1 MLFCTFFQEVR
12 TIAYDGEIR
21 INTKIDS
28 SGISSGV
35 SKIKSAFGSI
45 VSSLSVFSLM
55 QQGVDMVTGS
65 IDSALDRGDTMDQFD
80 RTMNK
85 LVGDSTKVDKA
96 LNDLKATTTGTAYGL
111 DTAAKATQNFVTRG
125 MDLEDATRQVG
136 IWADAVAF
144 YGKGT
149 NEELATVT
157 DALGK
162 MRTKGTVEMDQ
173 LNRLFDVGIDAVGMY
188 AQATGQSSAE
198 VQDALTYGRISSA
211 EFIDTVSEAM
221 ETGAGGVQKL
231 AGAAKE
237 AGSSWSGTISNMHA
251 AVTRGVLGIIESLDE
266 GLQAAN
272 LPGIKDMI
280 AGIGSTIE
288 DVLGRASGM
297 IPNFIQAA
305 AGLYDEFQP
314 VISSLGDVI
323 SGVIDT
329 VQQKL
334 PEIISVGKELYN
346 TVAPDLKNL
355 VTTIGDL
362 LGGAIKTVINMLPGA
377 IRTVTSLYNTVKP
390 LAPMILGVTAAVKG
404 WQAFRTAQTWLGGVG
419 KTLTDTAKKIISFTD
434 ENNFLGKSLQSAG
447 NSATNAS
454 KLFKS
459 AGLDTKNMAGEVSK
473 ASKATQAL
481 SGMVSALTSPLG
493 LVLTATV
500 GVTAVMTAYQLATS
514 DAARRAREL
523 EESQRRTNEV
533 LEQTKQAT
541 QDAADSY
548 LQANEANE
556 KTLEGYQSLYDE
568 LMTLVDANGKVK
580 SGYED
585 RVEYINGE
593 LNQAFGTELQLID
606 GAVQGVDKLAG
617 SWDNLMQ
624 KQRAAMQLESM
635 AEIYQTE
642 LQNQSDLKAEMDAK
656 YAEIQQAEQELAD
669 YFQANGGENLS
680 TAFNR
685 YTAQNDVNEMRQNI
699 NSLRTDYNTLAMQYS
714 ASQAKTNLY
723 EQAQVQQTAGNYQGV
738 LNSLGQI
745 ESTLTYTAQAGA
757 NLEQLKTQA
766 EEATDALE
774 STRERLEAVGQEGWQ
789 QSQEYRSALEAANG
803 ATREYL
809 EGVVA
814 HLKES
819 GIQISD
825 GMQESIL
832 QAQPDVQEAAVT
844 LLEAFSRATEEEK
857 PGVLAQLYQ
866 LGIDVDSN
874 LATGLSSN
882 LVAVTDETG
891 KMVTAIQTSTGYR
904 IADITPEFARYLVD
918 MGVIGVDQMES
929 AVSSSTIAAPGVRQ
943 IDAATWASNA
953 TRSLQGELNKVT
965 LTIKARIQAQI
976 NQSNWERNARSAGGT
991 MYSYY
996 ADGGLVT
1003 QPHLGVVGEDGPEAI
1018 IPLSPS
1024 RRSRALDLWQQAG
1037 QWLGVRLHAAGA
1049 IISRMQPVSYPPIVR
1064 NAEAQAQRMIL
1075 QTQLNTDAIRQACK
1089 EGCESA
1095 VLAVA
1100 VENRVQA
1107 VFNPKT
1113 AAREMADYTDEL
1125 LGDKTRRVK
1134 RYAE

>member
-1 MLFCTFFQEVR
+1 MR
-12 TIAYDGEIR
+12 PIAYDGEIR

-85 LVGDSTKVDKA
+85 LVGDSTKVDQA
-96 LNDLKATTTGTAYGL
+96 LDSLKDITTGTAYSL

-125 MDLEDATRQVG
+125 MDLEDATSQVG
-136 IWADAVAF
+136 IWADAVSF

-149 NEELATVT
+149 SAELETVT
-157 DALGK
+157 DALAK

-173 LNRLFDVGIDAVGMY
+173 LNRLFDVGVDAVGMY
-188 AQATGQSSAE
+188 AKATGQSSAA
-198 VQDALTYGRISSA
+198 VQYALTYGMISSDD
-211 EFIDTVSEAM
+211 FINTVSEAM

-237 AGSSWSGTISNMHA
+237 AGASWSGTIANMHT

-272 LPGIKDMI
+272 LPGIKDI
-280 AGIGSTIE
+280 ISGIGSTIE

-297 IPNFIQAA
+297 IPGFIDAA
-305 AGLYDEFQP
+305 MGIYGELKP
-314 VISSLGDVI
+314 VISGLGDVI

-334 PEIISVGKELYN
+334 PKIISAGKEFYD
-346 TVAPDLKNL
+346 TVAPDLKDL
-355 VTTIGDL
+355 TAAIGDL
-362 LGGAIKTVINMLPGA
+362 LGGAIKTVVDMLPGA
-377 IRTVTSLYNTVKP
+377 IQTATNLYNTIKP
-390 LAPMILGVTAAVKG
+390 LTPLILGVTAAVKG
-404 WQAFRTAQTWLGGVG
+404 WQAFRSAQSWLGNVG
-419 KTLTDTAKKIISFTD
+419 TTLTTVAQKIISFTD
-434 ENNFLGKSLQSAG
+434 ESNFLGKALGTAG

-454 KLFKS
+454 KLFTS
-459 AGLDTKNMAGEVSK
+459 AGKATKNMSGEVST
-473 ASKATQAL
+473 AAKATKSL
-481 SGMVSALTSPLG
+481 SGVVSAMTNPYVL
-493 LVLTATV
+493 LTAAIV
-500 GVTAVMTAYQLATS
+500 GGTAALVTWALNNT

-523 EESQRRTNEV
+523 EESQRRANEV
-533 LEQTKQAT
+533 LEQAKQAT
-541 QDAADSY
+541 EDAADSY
-548 LQANEANE
+548 LQANDANE
-556 KTLEGYQSLYDE
+556 TTLEGYQDLYDE

-580 SGYED
+580 EGYED

-635 AEIYQTE
+635 AEIYQAE
-642 LQNQSDLKAEMDAK
+642 LQNQSNLKSEMDTEYEK
-656 YAEIQQAEQELAD
+656 IRELEQDIAERKVENEGALNPYDDELYRMEADLEEHQAIYSDLA
-669 YFQANGGENLS
+669 
-680 TAFNR
+680 
-685 YTAQNDVNEMRQNI
+685 AQLN
-699 NSLRTDYNTLAMQYS
+699 
-714 ASQAKTNLY
+714 ASQSKTNLY
-723 EQAQVQQTAGNYQGV
+723 EQAQVQQTAGDYQGV
-738 LNSLGQI
+738 LTALGKI
-745 ESTLTYTAQAGA
+745 ESTLTYTAEAGA
-757 NLEQLKTQA
+757 NLDQLKTQA
-766 EEATDALE
+766 EEANTALE
-774 STRERLEAVGQEGWQ
+774 TTRARLEAVGQEGWQ
-789 QSQEYRSALEAANG
+789 QSQEYQSALEAANG
-803 ATREYL
+803 ANREYL
-809 EGVVA
+809 EGIVA
-814 HLKES
+814 KLKES

-832 QAQPDVQEAAVT
+832 QAQPDVQEAAVA
-844 LLEAFSRATEEEK
+844 LLEAFSRATKEEK

-866 LGIDVDSN
+866 LGIDVDSDLSN
-874 LATGLSSN
+874 GLTSN
-882 LVAVTDETG
+882 LTAVVDSTTG
-891 KMVTAIQTSTGYR
+891 MVTAIKDS
-904 IADITPEFARYLVD
+904 ADHQITNITPEFARCLVD
-918 MGVIGVDQMES
+918 MGVIGVEQMDS
-929 AVSSSTIAAPGVRQ
+929 AVSSSRISAPGLSPL
-943 IDAATWASNA
+943 DAVTWASNE
-953 TRSLQGELNKVT
+953 TRSLQDELSKYT
-965 LTIKARIQAQI
+965 LTVRARMEAKLETAEWQ
-976 NQSNWERNARSAGGT
+976 RNARSAGGT

-996 ADGGLVT
+996 ADGGLIT
-1003 QPHLGVVGEDGPEAI
+1003 QPHLGLVGEDGPEAI

-1037 QWLGVRLHAAGA
+1037 KWLGVKLHAAGA
-1049 IISRMQPVSYPPIVR
+1049 IVSRMQPVSYPPIVR

-1075 QTQLNTDAIRQACK
+1075 QTRLNTDAIRQACK

-1113 AAREMADYTDEL
+1113 AAKEMADYTDAI

>member
-1 MLFCTFFQEVR
+1 MK

-35 SKIKSAFGSI
+35 NKIKSAFGSI

-55 QQGVDMVTGS
+55 QKGVDLVTGS
-65 IDSALDRGDTMDQFD
+65 IDAALDRGDTMDQFD

-85 LVGDSTKVDKA
+85 LVGDSTKVNQA
-96 LNDLKATTTGTAYGL
+96 LDSLKDITTGTAYSL

-125 MDLEDATRQVG
+125 MDLEDATQQVG

-149 NEELATVT
+149 NEEFANVT

-162 MRTKGTVEMDQ
+162 MLTKGKVDMDQ
-173 LNRLFDVGIDAVGMY
+173 LDRLFDVGIDAVGMY
-188 AQATGQSSAE
+188 AQAVGRSSAE
-198 VQDALTYGRISSA
+198 VQDDLSYGRISA
-211 EFIDTVSEAM
+211 EDFVTTVSNAM
-221 ETGAGGVQKL
+221 ETGAGGVQKI

-237 AGSSWSGTISNMHA
+237 AGASWSGTISNMRT

-272 LPGIKDMI
+272 LPGIKEMI
-280 AGIGSTIE
+280 SGIGSTIE
-288 DVLGRASGM
+288 DVLGKASGM

-305 AGLYDEFQP
+305 TGLYDEFQP

-334 PEIISVGKELYN
+334 PEIISAGKELYN
-346 TVAPDLKNL
+346 AVAPDLKNL
-355 VTTIGDL
+355 VTTIGDM
-362 LGGAIKTVINMLPGA
+362 LGGAIKTVIDMLPGA

-390 LAPMILGVTAAVKG
+390 LAPLILGVTAAVKG

-454 KLFKS
+454 KLFTS
-459 AGLDTKNMAGEVSK
+459 AGLSTKNMAGEVSK
-473 ASKATQAL
+473 ASKATQGL
-481 SGMVSALTSPLG
+481 SSVVSAMTNPYVL
-493 LVLTATV
+493 LTAAIV
-500 GVTAVMTAYQLATS
+500 GGTAALITWAVNNT

-533 LEQTKQAT
+533 LEQAKQAT

-606 GAVQGVDKLAG
+606 GTVQGVDKLAG

-642 LQNQSDLKAEMDAK
+642 LQNQSDLKAEMDTK
-656 YAEIQQAEQELAD
+656 YAEIQRLEQEIANRKAENEGGLNSYDMELFQMEADLEEYQAGYNDLAT
-669 YFQANGGENLS
+669 QL
-680 TAFNR
+680 
-685 YTAQNDVNEMRQNI
+685 
-699 NSLRTDYNTLAMQYS
+699 S

-738 LNSLGQI
+738 LTSLGKI
-745 ESTLTYTAQAGA
+745 ESTLTYTAKAGA
-757 NLEQLKTQA
+757 SLEQLKTQA
-766 EEATDALE
+766 EEANDALE
-774 STRERLEAVGQEGWQ
+774 STRARLEAVGQEGWQ
-789 QSQEYRSALEAANG
+789 QSQEYQSALEAANS
-803 ATREYL
+803 ATKEYL
-809 EGVVA
+809 EGIVSK
-814 HLKES
+814 LKES
-819 GIQISD
+819 GVQISD

-874 LATGLSSN
+874 LSNGLTSN
-882 LVAVTDETG
+882 LTAVVDSTTG
-891 KMVTAIQTSTGYR
+891 MVTAIKDSTGNQ
-904 IADITPEFARYLVD
+904 ITNITPEFARYLVD
-918 MGVIGVDQMES
+918 MGVIGVNQMES
-929 AVSSSTIAAPGVRQ
+929 AVSSSQISAPGLKPL
-943 IDAATWASNA
+943 DAATWASNA

-965 LTIKARIQAQI
+965 LTVKAKIQAQI
-976 NQSNWERNARSAGGT
+976 NQQQWEQAARSAGGT
-991 MYSYY
+991 MYSYH
-996 ADGGLVT
+996 ADGGLIT
-1003 QPHLGVVGEDGPEAI
+1003 KPHLGVVGEDGPEAI

-1024 RRSRALDLWQQAG
+1024 KRNRALDLWQQAG
-1037 QWLGVRLHAAGA
+1037 QWLGVKLHAAGA
-1049 IISRMQPVSYPPIVR
+1049 IVSRMQPVSYPPIVR

-1113 AAREMADYTDEL
+1113 AAREMADYTDSL

>member
-1 MLFCTFFQEVR
+1 MR
-12 TIAYDGEIR
+12 PIAYDGEIR

-85 LVGDSTKVDKA
+85 LVGDSAKVDQA
-96 LNDLKATTTGTAYGL
+96 LDSLKDITTGTAYSL

-125 MDLEDATRQVG
+125 MDLEDATSQVG
-136 IWADAVAF
+136 IWADAVSF

-149 NEELATVT
+149 SAELETVT
-157 DALGK
+157 DALAK

-188 AQATGQSSAE
+188 AKATGQSSAA
-198 VQDALTYGRISSA
+198 VQYALTYGMISSDD
-211 EFIDTVSEAM
+211 FINTVSEAM

-237 AGSSWSGTISNMHA
+237 AGASWSGTIANMHT

-272 LPGIKDMI
+272 LPGIKDI
-280 AGIGSTIE
+280 ISGIGSTIE

-297 IPNFIQAA
+297 IPGFIDAA
-305 AGLYDEFQP
+305 MGIYGELKP
-314 VISSLGDVI
+314 VISGLGDVI

-334 PEIISVGKELYN
+334 PEIISAGKEFYD
-346 TVAPDLKNL
+346 TVAPDLKDL
-355 VTTIGDL
+355 ITTVGDL
-362 LGGAIKTVINMLPGA
+362 LGGAIKTVVDMLPGA
-377 IRTVTSLYNTVKP
+377 IQTATNLYNTIKP
-390 LAPMILGVTAAVKG
+390 LTPLILGVTAAVKG
-404 WQAFRTAQTWLGGVG
+404 WQAFRSAQSWLGNVG
-419 KTLTDTAKKIISFTD
+419 TTLTTVAQKIISFTD
-434 ENNFLGKSLQSAG
+434 ESNFLGKALGTAG

-454 KLFKS
+454 KLFTS
-459 AGLDTKNMAGEVSK
+459 AGKATKNMSGEVST
-473 ASKATQAL
+473 AAKATKSL
-481 SGMVSALTSPLG
+481 SGVVSAMTNPYVL
-493 LVLTATV
+493 LTAAIV
-500 GVTAVMTAYQLATS
+500 GGAAALVTWAVNNT

-533 LEQTKQAT
+533 LEQAKQAT
-541 QDAADSY
+541 EDAADSY
-548 LQANEANE
+548 LQANDANE
-556 KTLEGYQSLYDE
+556 TTLEGYQDLYDE

-580 SGYED
+580 EGYED
-585 RVEYINGE
+585 RVEYISGE

-635 AEIYQTE
+635 AEIYQAE
-642 LQNQSDLKAEMDAK
+642 LQNQSNLKAEMDTK
-656 YAEIQQAEQELAD
+656 YAEIQELEQAIADRKAENEGGLNSYDMELFQWEAD
-669 YFQANGGENLS
+669 LEELKASYN
-680 TAFNR
+680 
-685 YTAQNDVNEMRQNI
+685 
-699 NSLRTDYNTLAMQYS
+699 NSATQLS
-714 ASQAKTNLY
+714 ASLARTNLY
-723 EQAQVQQTAGNYQGV
+723 EQAQVQQTAGDYQGALV
-738 LNSLGQI
+738 SLGQI
-745 ESTLTYTAQAGA
+745 ESTLTYTAEAGA
-757 NLEQLKTQA
+757 NLDQLKTQA
-766 EEATDALE
+766 EETNTALE
-774 STRERLEAVGQEGWQ
+774 TTRARLVAVGQEGWQ
-789 QSQEYRSALEAANG
+789 QSQEYQSALEAANG
-803 ATREYL
+803 ATKEYL
-809 EGVVA
+809 EGIVSK
-814 HLKES
+814 LNES

-832 QAQPDVQEAAVT
+832 QAQPDIQEAALA
-844 LLEAFSRATEEEK
+844 LLEAFSRATEDEK

-874 LATGLSSN
+874 LADGLN
-882 LVAVTDETG
+882 AKLTVVTDSTTG
-891 KMVTAIQTSTGYR
+891 MVTAIKDETGAQ
-904 IADITPEFARYLVD
+904 IKNITPEFAKYLID
-918 MGVIGVDQMES
+918 MGKISVDQMEE
-929 AVSSSTIAAPGVRQ
+929 AISSSRIDSPDIKS
-943 IDAATWASNA
+943 IDAVTWAADN
-953 TRSLQGELNKVT
+953 TKSLQTELSKHT
-965 LTIKARIQAQI
+965 LTVKAKVEAQI
-976 NQSNWERNARSAGGT
+976 ETAEWERNARTGGSGYLNYNT
-991 MYSYY
+991 DSPVYH

-1037 QWLGVRLHAAGA
+1037 KWLGVKLHAAGA
-1049 IISRMQPVSYPPIVR
+1049 IVSRMQPVSYPPIVR

-1075 QTQLNTDAIRQACK
+1075 QTRLNTDAIRQACK

-1113 AAREMADYTDEL
+1113 AAKEMADYTDAI

>member
-1 MLFCTFFQEVR
+1 MYPFFREVK

-28 SGISSGV
+28 SGISSGIN
-35 SKIKSAFGSI
+35 KIKSAFGSI

-55 QQGVDMVTGS
+55 QKGVDLVTGS
-65 IDSALDRGDTMDQFD
+65 IDAALDRGDTMDQFD

-85 LVGDSTKVDKA
+85 LVDDSAKVDKA
-96 LNDLKATTTGTAYGL
+96 LDDLKDTTTGTAYSL

-125 MDLEDATRQVG
+125 MDLEDATQQVG

-149 NEELATVT
+149 NEEFSNVT

-162 MRTKGTVEMDQ
+162 MLTKGKVDMDQ
-173 LNRLFDVGIDAVGMY
+173 LDRLFDVGIDAVGMY
-188 AQATGQSSAE
+188 AQAVGRSSAE
-198 VQDALTYGRISSA
+198 VQDDLSYGRISA
-211 EFIDTVSEAM
+211 EEFVTTVSNAM
-221 ETGAGGVQKL
+221 ETGAGGVQKI

-237 AGSSWSGTISNMHA
+237 AGASWSGTISNMRT

-272 LPGIKDMI
+272 LPGIKEMI
-280 AGIGSTIE
+280 SGIGSTIE
-288 DVLGRASGM
+288 EVLGKASGM
-297 IPNFIQAA
+297 IPDLIQTAK
-305 AGLYDEFQP
+305 GIYDEFQP

-334 PEIISVGKELYN
+334 PEIISAGKELYN
-346 TVAPDLKNL
+346 AVAPDLKNL
-355 VTTIGDL
+355 VTTIGDM
-362 LGGAIKTVINMLPGA
+362 LGGAIKTVIDMLPGA
-377 IRTVTSLYNTVKP
+377 IRTVTSLYNTIKP
-390 LAPMILGVTAAVKG
+390 LAPLILGVTAAVKG

-454 KLFKS
+454 KLFTS
-459 AGLDTKNMAGEVSK
+459 AGLSTKNMAGEVSK
-473 ASKATQAL
+473 ASKATQGL
-481 SGMVSALTSPLG
+481 SKVVSAMTNPYVL
-493 LVLTATV
+493 LTAAIV
-500 GVTAVMTAYQLATS
+500 GGTAALITWAVNNT

-533 LEQTKQAT
+533 LEQAKQAT

-556 KTLEGYQSLYDE
+556 KTLDGYQNLYDE

-580 SGYED
+580 EGYED
-585 RVEYINGE
+585 RVEYISGE

-606 GAVQGVDKLAG
+606 GTVQGVDKLAG

-624 KQRAAMQLESM
+624 KQKAAMQLESM
-635 AEIYQTE
+635 AEIYQAE
-642 LQNQSDLKAEMDAK
+642 LQNQSNLKAEMDTK
-656 YAEIQQAEQELAD
+656 YAEIQELEQAIADREAENEGGLNSYDMEL
-669 YFQANGGENLS
+669 FQWEANLEELKAG
-680 TAFNR
+680 
-685 YTAQNDVNEMRQNI
+685 YND
-699 NSLRTDYNTLAMQYS
+699 LATQLS
-714 ASQAKTNLY
+714 ASLTKTNLY
-723 EQAQVQQTAGNYQGV
+723 EQAQVQQTTGNYQGV
-738 LNSLGQI
+738 LTSLGQI
-745 ESTLTYTAQAGA
+745 ESTLTYTVQAGA
-757 NLEQLKTQA
+757 NLDQLKTQA
-766 EEATDALE
+766 EETNTALE
-774 STRERLEAVGQEGWQ
+774 STRARLRAVGQEGWQ
-789 QSQEYRSALEAANG
+789 QSQEYQSALEAANG

-809 EGVVA
+809 NGIVA
-814 HLKES
+814 KLQES
-819 GIQISD
+819 GIQISG

-891 KMVTAIQTSTGYR
+891 KMVTAIKDSTGNQ
-904 IADITPEFARYLVD
+904 ITNITPEFARYLVD

-929 AVSSSTIAAPGVRQ
+929 AVSSSQIDAPGVKS

-953 TRSLQGELNKVT
+953 TRSLQNELNKVT
-965 LTIKARIQAQI
+965 LTIKARVQAQI
-976 NQSNWERNARSAGGT
+976 GSAIGSLG
-991 MYSYY
+991 SLAVSQH
-996 ADGGLVT
+996 ADGGLIT
-1003 QPHLGVVGEDGPEAI
+1003 KPHLGVIGEAGPEAI

-1024 RRSRALDLWQQAG
+1024 RRSRALELWQQAG
-1037 QWLGVRLHAAGA
+1037 QWLGVKLHAAGA
-1049 IISRMQPVSYPPIVR
+1049 IVSRMQPVSYPPIVR

-1113 AAREMADYTDEL
+1113 AAREMADYTDSL

>member
-1 MLFCTFFQEVR
+1 MR

-65 IDSALDRGDTMDQFD
+65 IDAALDRGDTMDQFD

-85 LVGDSTKVDKA
+85 LVGDSAKVDKA
-96 LNDLKATTTGTAYGL
+96 LTDLKATTTGTAYGL

-188 AQATGQSSAE
+188 AKATGRSSAS
-198 VQDALTYGRISSA
+198 VQYDLTYGKISAA

-280 AGIGSTIE
+280 AGTGSTIE

-297 IPNFIQAA
+297 IP
-305 AGLYDEFQP
+305 GL
-314 VISSLGDVI
+314 
-323 SGVIDT
+323 IDT

-334 PEIISVGKELYN
+334 PEIISAGKDFYN

-355 VTTIGDL
+355 ITTIGDL

-434 ENNFLGKSLQSAG
+434 ESNFLGKALSTAG

-481 SGMVSALTSPLG
+481 SGMISALTSPLG

-541 QDAADSY
+541 QDAAESY

-757 NLEQLKTQA
+757 NLEQLKAQA

-844 LLEAFSRATEEEK
+844 LLDAFSRATEDEK

-874 LATGLSSN
+874 LATGLTSN
-882 LVAVTDETG
+882 LTAVIDSTTG
-891 KMVTAIQTSTGYR
+891 MVTAIQDSAGNQITN
-904 IADITPEFARYLVD
+904 ITPEFARYLVS

-1075 QTQLNTDAIRQACK
+1075 QAQLNTDAIRQACK

>member
-1 MLFCTFFQEVR
+1 MK

-35 SKIKSAFGSI
+35 NKIKSAFGSI

-55 QQGVDMVTGS
+55 QKGVDMVTGS

-85 LVGDSTKVDKA
+85 LVGDSTKVDQA
-96 LNDLKATTTGTAYGL
+96 LDSLKDITTGTAYSL

-125 MDLEDATRQVG
+125 MNLKDATSQVG

-149 NEELATVT
+149 NEEFSNVT

-162 MRTKGTVEMDQ
+162 MLTKGKVDMDQ
-173 LNRLFDVGIDAVGMY
+173 LDRLFDVGIDAVGMY
-188 AQATGQSSAE
+188 AQAVGRSSAE
-198 VQDALTYGRISSA
+198 VQDDLSYGRISA
-211 EFIDTVSEAM
+211 EEFVTTVSNAM
-221 ETGAGGVQKL
+221 ETGAGGVQKI

-237 AGSSWSGTISNMHA
+237 AGASWSGTISNMRT

-272 LPGIKDMI
+272 LPGIKEMI
-280 AGIGSTIE
+280 AGVGSAIE
-288 DVLGRASGM
+288 DVLGKASGM
-297 IPNFIQAA
+297 IPNLIQTAK
-305 AGLYDEFQP
+305 GIYDEFQP

-334 PEIISVGKELYN
+334 PEIISAGKELYN
-346 TVAPDLKNL
+346 AVAPDLKNL
-355 VTTIGDL
+355 VTTIGDM

-377 IRTVTSLYNTVKP
+377 IRTVTSLYNTIKP
-390 LAPMILGVTAAVKG
+390 LAPLILGVTAAVKG
-404 WQAFRTAQTWLGGVG
+404 WQAFRSVQNWLGGLG
-419 KTLTDTAKKIISFTD
+419 NTLSSVAKRIISFTD
-434 ENNFLGKSLQSAG
+434 ESNFLGKALGTAG

-454 KLFKS
+454 KLFTS

-473 ASKATQAL
+473 ASKATQGL
-481 SGMVSALTSPLG
+481 SKVVSAMTNPYVL
-493 LVLTATV
+493 LTAAIV
-500 GVTAVMTAYQLATS
+500 GGTAALITWAVNNT

-533 LEQTKQAT
+533 LEQAKQAT

-606 GAVQGVDKLAG
+606 GTVQGVDKLAG

-635 AEIYQTE
+635 AEIYQAE
-642 LQNQSDLKAEMDAK
+642 LQNQSNLKAEMDTK
-656 YAEIQQAEQELAD
+656 YAKIQELEQAIAD
-669 YFQANGGENLS
+669 RKAENEGGLNSYDMELFQMEADLEEYQAG
-680 TAFNR
+680 
-685 YTAQNDVNEMRQNI
+685 YND
-699 NSLRTDYNTLAMQYS
+699 LATQLS
-714 ASQAKTNLY
+714 ASLTKTNLY
-723 EQAQVQQTAGNYQGV
+723 EQAQVQQTTGNYQGV
-738 LNSLGQI
+738 LTSLGKI
-745 ESTLTYTAQAGA
+745 ESTLTYTAKAGA
-757 NLEQLKTQA
+757 SLDQLKTQA
-766 EEATDALE
+766 EETNTALE
-774 STRERLEAVGQEGWQ
+774 STRARLRAVGQEGWQ
-789 QSQEYRSALEAANG
+789 QSQEYQSALEAANG

-809 EGVVA
+809 NGIVA
-814 HLKES
+814 KLQES
-819 GIQISD
+819 GIQISG

-891 KMVTAIQTSTGYR
+891 KMVTAIKDSTGNQ
-904 IADITPEFARYLVD
+904 ITNITPEFAQYLVD
-918 MGVIGVDQMES
+918 MGVIGVNQMES
-929 AVSSSTIAAPGVRQ
+929 AVSSSQISAPDLKPL
-943 IDAATWASNA
+943 DAATWASKA

-965 LTIKARIQAQI
+965 LTVKAKIQAQI
-976 NQSNWERNARSAGGT
+976 NQQQWEQAARSAGGT
-991 MYSYY
+991 MYSYH
-996 ADGGLVT
+996 ADGGLIT
-1003 QPHLGVVGEDGPEAI
+1003 KPHLGVIGEAGPEAI

-1024 RRSRALDLWQQAG
+1024 KRNRALDLWQQAG
-1037 QWLGVRLHAAGA
+1037 RWLGVKLHAAGA
-1049 IISRMQPVSYPPIVR
+1049 IVSRMQPVSYPPIVR

-1113 AAREMADYTDEL
+1113 AAKEMADYTDSI

>member
-1 MLFCTFFQEVR
+1 MR
-12 TIAYDGEIR
+12 PISYDGEIR

-28 SGISSGV
+28 SGISAGIG
-35 SKIKSAFGSI
+35 KIKSAFGSI

-55 QQGVDMVTGS
+55 QQGVDLVTGS

-85 LVGDSTKVDKA
+85 LVGDSTKVNQA
-96 LNDLKATTTGTAYGL
+96 LDSLKDITTGTAYSL

-125 MDLEDATRQVG
+125 MDLKDATSQVG
-136 IWADAVAF
+136 IWADAVSF

-149 NEELATVT
+149 SAELENVT
-157 DALGK
+157 DALAK

-188 AQATGQSSAE
+188 AKATGRSSAS
-198 VQDALTYGRISSA
+198 VQYDLTYGKISSA

-237 AGSSWSGTISNMHA
+237 AGASWSGTIANMRT

-272 LPGIKDMI
+272 LPGIKDI
-280 AGIGSTIE
+280 ISGIGSTIE
-288 DVLGRASGM
+288 DVLGKASGM

-305 AGLYDEFQP
+305 TGLYDEFQP

-355 VTTIGDL
+355 VTTIGDM

-377 IRTVTSLYNTVKP
+377 IQTATNLYNTIKP
-390 LAPMILGVTAAVKG
+390 LAPLILGVTAAVKG
-404 WQAFRTAQTWLGGVG
+404 WQAFRSVQNWLGGLG
-419 KTLTDTAKKIISFTD
+419 NTLSSVAKRIISFTD
-434 ENNFLGKSLQSAG
+434 ESNFLGKALGTAG

-454 KLFKS
+454 KLFTS

-493 LVLTATV
+493 LVLTATI
-500 GVTAVMTAYQLATS
+500 GVTAAITAYQLSTS
-514 DAARRAREL
+514 EAAERSREL
-523 EESQRRTNEV
+523 EESQKRVSEAIDSAN
-533 LEQTKQAT
+533 QAT

-548 LQANEANE
+548 HQADEANQ

-606 GAVQGVDKLAG
+606 GTIQGVDKLAG
-617 SWDNLMQ
+617 SWDNLME

-642 LQNQSDLKAEMDAK
+642 LQNQSNLKADMDAQ
-656 YAEIQQAEQELAD
+656 YELIQQAEQELAD
-669 YFQANGGENLS
+669 YLQANGGESLS
-680 TAFNR
+680 TALNR
-685 YTAQNDVNEMRQNI
+685 YAAQQEVDAKRSHI
-699 NSLRTDYNTLAMQYS
+699 ASLRNDYNTLAMQYS

-723 EQAQVQQTAGNYQGV
+723 EQAQVQQTAGDYQGV

-745 ESTLTYTAQAGA
+745 ESTLTYTAKAGA
-757 NLEQLKTQA
+757 SLEQLKTQA
-766 EEATDALE
+766 EEANNTLDT
-774 STRERLEAVGQEGWQ
+774 TRERLEAVGQEGWQ
-789 QSQEYRSALEAANG
+789 QSQEYQSALEAANG

-809 EGVVA
+809 NGIVA
-814 HLKES
+814 KLKES

-866 LGIDVDSN
+866 LGIDDSN
-874 LATGLSSN
+874 LSNGLTSN
-882 LVAVTDETG
+882 LTAVVDSTTG
-891 KMVTAIQTSTGYR
+891 MVTAIKDSTGHQ
-904 IADITPEFARYLVD
+904 ITNITPEFARYLVD
-918 MGVIGVDQMES
+918 MGVIGVNQMES
-929 AVSSSTIAAPGVRQ
+929 AVSSSQISAPDLKPL
-943 IDAATWASNA
+943 DAATWASNA

-965 LTIKARIQAQI
+965 LTVKAKIQAQI
-976 NQSNWERNARSAGGT
+976 NQQQWEQAARSAGGT
-991 MYSYY
+991 MYSYH

-1024 RRSRALDLWQQAG
+1024 RRSRALELWQQAG

-1049 IISRMQPVSYPPIVR
+1049 IVSRMQPVSYPPIVR

-1075 QTQLNTDAIRQACK
+1075 QAQLNTDAIRQACK

-1113 AAREMADYTDEL
+1113 AAREMADYTDSL